1 MAIRSCRRC
10 IYYTPSRSYC
20 LKLMKKIENPDEPPC
35 MQISSP
41 QNQSRKGSIVA
52 KPVLPK
58 SEKIQIEEEKRLNN
72 NSFRD
77 EDTQMEAL
85 AYNPTLEETARSQ
98 TVISY
103 PPQQY
108 QLNEKVLSS
117 FSTLVSYKLP
127 SEFRDYYTSTGI
139 PYLDEIL
146 GGGFLRGK
154 TYLVAGETGC
164 GKTIF
169 SLQFLIYGALHGEP
183 GVYIAIDEPT
193 DQLIKGI
200 KQFGWDVTPLI
211 KARKLLFLDMR
222 THFSKIY
229 LRDERKKIE
238 PKYIIESIIK
248 NAKEV
253 RARRLVIDPIAPLI
267 YGGTKDDVLYAREF
281 LREMVFAIEKTGKLT
296 TVMTSEIPTGSKQ
309 LSRFGVEEFLA
320 SGIIVLGLEEIGGRI
335 ERVMYIRKARWSPVR
350 PGKFIFDIIPGTGIV
365 IKGPLEKFKS

>member
-1 MAIRSCRRC
+1 MAVRSCRRC
-10 IYYTPSRSYC
+10 IYYTPSRNYC
-20 LKLMKKIENPDEPPC
+20 LKLMERIENPEKPPC
-35 MQISSP
+35 LEMRPNRNIPPSSTVKSVAT
-41 QNQSRKGSIVA
+41 QEKKSINMKNSA
-52 KPVLPK
+52 TR
-58 SEKIQIEEEKRLNN
+58 IEE
-72 NSFRD
+72 
-77 EDTQMEAL
+77 L
-85 AYNPTLEETARSQ
+85 AYNPMLKEKER
-98 TVISY
+98 VKVVESY

-108 QLNEKVLSS
+108 QLDEEFLNS
-117 FSTLVSYKLP
+117 FSALVSYKLP
-127 SEFRDYYTSTGI
+127 AEFRDYYTSTGI

-154 TYLVAGETGC
+154 TYLIAGETGS

-200 KQFGWDVTPLI
+200 KQFGWDVAPLI

-238 PKYIIESIIK
+238 PKYVIESIIK

-267 YGGTKDDVLYAREF
+267 YGGSKDDVLYAREF
-281 LREMVFAIEKTGKLT
+281 LREMVFAIEKTGRLT
-296 TVMTSEIPTGSKQ
+296 TIMTSEIPTGSRQ

-335 ERVMYIRKARWSPVR
+335 ERVMFIRKARWSPVR
-350 PGKFIFDIIPGTGIV
+350 PGKFVFDIVPGTGIV

>member
-1 MAIRSCRRC
+1 
-10 IYYTPSRSYC
+10 
-20 LKLMKKIENPDEPPC
+20 MKKIENPEKPPC
-35 MQISSP
+35 IEPGS
-41 QNQSRKGSIVA
+41 NQSKSSSIV
-52 KPVLPK
+52 KPILT
-58 SEKIQIEEEKRLNN
+58 EKGKPNNAESGTLRTEE
-72 NSFRD
+72 
-77 EDTQMEAL
+77 L
-85 AYNPTLEETARSQ
+85 AYNPALKEKENIKTVASYSQ
-98 TVISY
+98 
-103 PPQQY
+103 QQY
-108 QLNEKVLSS
+108 QLNEEFLSS

-127 SEFRDYYTSTGI
+127 AEFRDYYTSTGI

-154 TYLVAGETGC
+154 TYLIAGETGS

-238 PKYIIESIIK
+238 PKYVIESIIK

-267 YGGTKDDVLYAREF
+267 YGGSKDDVLYAREF

-296 TVMTSEIPTGSKQ
+296 TIMTSEIPTGSKQ

-320 SGIIVLGLEEIGGRI
+320 SGIIVLGLEEIEGRI
-335 ERVMYIRKARWSPVR
+335 ERVMFIRKARWSPVR
-350 PGKFIFDIIPGTGIV
+350 PGKFIFDIVPGTGIV
-365 IKGPLEKFKS
+365 IKGSLEKFKS